1 MQPLV
6 CQALKG
12 KTQRDRFSCRE
23 FVSTPLS
30 PDRFQAAKGRGDP
43 GPTPGRTCLCPL
55 PPPKAQGQ
63 LEAREVTDY
72 EIVLLLKHIPGPT
85 ELRLL
90 GSRGSLRPGRQLL
103 AGLPGSQQVG
113 QGQPVLCVASLLE
126 KGCLGLDS
134 GYLEKEKR

>member
-1 MQPLV
+1 MSLFPLHSLLTGSR
-6 CQALKG
+6 QQKAG
-12 KTQRDRFSCRE
+12 ETQDLHLAGLAS
-23 FVSTPLS
+23 VL
-30 PDRFQAAKGRGDP
+30 
-43 GPTPGRTCLCPL
+43 CLL
-55 PPPKAQGQ
+55 PKAQGQ